1 MGVGTRLTIVL
12 VALATIAVASPA
24 FSQQVREPILKANP
38 YRDFGGSCVYGRNGE
53 LLHQP
58 KGASCPSQ
66 EEAPGAA
73 APGASDQFAGLPPAL
88 RSEAN
93 ALVASHD
100 HVAGHL
106 VELRR
111 AAALN
116 DKGSVLALSD
126 EMAKELIEHLAREQA
141 LFEKLAAEHRAH

>member
-1 MGVGTRLTIVL
+1 MGARARLTTILATFGIVA
-12 VALATIAVASPA
+12 VALPA
-24 FSQQVREPILKANP
+24 FSQQVREQILKANP

-58 KGASCPSQ
+58 KGASCPSK

-73 APGASDQFAGLPPAL
+73 APGASDPFAGLPPAL

-116 DKGSVLALSD
+116 AKASVLALSD
-126 EMAKELIEHLAREQA
+126 EMAKELIDHLAREQT